1 MRFRFI
7 DEHKGEYS
15 ISLMCRVLQVTRS
28 GYYAWRKRPV
38 SPREQASQAL
48 GREIRAIFEQH
59 RGVYGCPRIHRELQ
73 DRGIRCGHNRVA
85 RLLRL
90 HGLQARRKRSYKVT
104 TQSKHSLPVAPN
116 LLVQDFTATAP
127 NEVWLADITYI
138 TTSEGWLYLAAVLD
152 LYSRRIVGWALGKRL
167 GRQLTLDALE
177 MALRSRKPPPGL
189 IHHSDRG
196 SQYASAEYQALRKL
210 HDITPSMSRRGN
222 CYDNAPMESFF
233 ASLKSECV
241 YQQLYASRAAAR
253 TSVFDYVEVFYNR
266 QRMHSALD
274 YMSPHAYEQLPLVA

>member
-138 TTSEGWLYLAAVLD
+138 ATSEGWLYLAEADKASGMYIEPCYVPDKLS
-152 LYSRRIVGWALGKRL
+152 LPGVIYRPFGRI
-167 GRQLTLDALE
+167 
-177 MALRSRKPPPGL
+177 
-189 IHHSDRG
+189 
-196 SQYASAEYQALRKL
+196 
-210 HDITPSMSRRGN
+210 
-222 CYDNAPMESFF
+222 
-233 ASLKSECV
+233 
-241 YQQLYASRAAAR
+241 
-253 TSVFDYVEVFYNR
+253 
-266 QRMHSALD
+266 
-274 YMSPHAYEQLPLVA
+274 